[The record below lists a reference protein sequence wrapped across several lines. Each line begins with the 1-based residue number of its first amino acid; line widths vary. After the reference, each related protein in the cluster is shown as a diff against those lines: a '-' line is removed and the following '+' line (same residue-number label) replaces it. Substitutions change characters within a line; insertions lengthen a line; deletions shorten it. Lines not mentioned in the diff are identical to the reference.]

1 MENVAKKLDN
11 FSNKKVVVLGDIMLD
26 KYIIGNV
33 RRISPEA
40 PVPVL
45 EVTDETY
52 SLGGAAN
59 VANNI
64 ISLGARASLFGV
76 IGLDYYGDKLS
87 DLVKSN
93 HIRFF
98 PYYDGRQT
106 TVKVRMI
113 AGIQQLLRCDYE
125 VKNKINEKTR
135 FYILKDICDE
145 IDNADA
151 LILSDYDKGV
161 LENHLCH
168 VLINNA
174 NVRKKLVVASPK
186 PSNINNFHNS
196 NVISQNHHEVEII
209 SGIAYGGLEGL
220 IKIGTKISNTYN
232 IDNII
237 ITCGKEGA
245 FFYNKDG
252 YKVVPTFAKEVYDVT
267 GAGDTFLAALTL
279 SLVSN
284 FNLEEALTIANHAAG
299 IKVSKVG
306 VAAINLDELKECFKW
321 MQYLNQGKLMI

>member
-11 FSNKKVVVLGDIMLD
+11 FCDKKIVVLGDIILD
-26 KYIIGNV
+26 KYLVGNV
-33 RRISPEA
+33 KRISPEA

-45 EVTDETY
+45 EVVKETY

-64 ISLGARASLFGV
+64 VSLGARASLFGV
-76 IGLDYYGDKLS
+76 IGIDDYGNKLS
-87 DLVKSN
+87 EIVKSN
-93 HIRFF
+93 CIRLF

-113 AGIQQLLRCDYE
+113 AGTQQLLRCDYE
-125 VKNKINEKTR
+125 VKNKIDEKTR

-145 IDNADA
+145 IDNVDA
-151 LILSDYDKGV
+151 LILSDYNKGV
-161 LENHLCH
+161 LEDHLCH

-174 NVRKKLVVASPK
+174 KVKGKLIVAMPK
-186 PSNINNFHNS
+186 PSNINNFHDVNI
-196 NVISQNHHEVEII
+196 ISQNHHEAETI
-209 SGIAYGGLEGL
+209 SGVSYNGLESL
-220 IKIGTKISNTYN
+220 IKIGEKISNDYN
-232 IDNII
+232 TDNVV

-245 FFYNKDG
+245 FFYNKER
-252 YKVVPTFAKEVYDVT
+252 YKMVPTFAKEVYDVT

-279 SLVSN
+279 SLASN

-299 IKVSKVG
+299 IKVGKVG
-306 VAAINLDELKECFKW
+306 VAAISLDELKGCFK
-321 MQYLNQGKLMI
+321 